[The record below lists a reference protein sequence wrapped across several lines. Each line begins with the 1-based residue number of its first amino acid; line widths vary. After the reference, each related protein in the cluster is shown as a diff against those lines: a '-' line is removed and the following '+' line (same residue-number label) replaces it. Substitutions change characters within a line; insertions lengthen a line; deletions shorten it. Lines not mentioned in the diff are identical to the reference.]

1 MRVIV
6 GATLRPIKAGIEAR
20 SPLLQLVGHGS
31 DSGTAVESLTR
42 AVRAWCSGLQRR
54 GELEAALRRSGVRW
68 EPIGAELEVEVET
81 QSDLASARAT

>member
-20 SPLLQLVGHGS
+20 SPLLRLVGHGS
-31 DSGTAVESLTR
+31 DSGTAIECLTR
-42 AVRAWCSGLQRR
+42 AVTAWCSGLQRR
-54 GELEAALRRSGVRW
+54 GELEAALRRSGIRW

-81 QSDLASARAT
+81 QSVLVSARAT